1 MGFHLI
7 TLDFQ
12 NIQYIE
18 TVQINEISSEYIF
31 LFNIHI
37 PPPPQKNSYYKGSQL
52 KCENTEVNSFPMLT
66 LQSNHM
72 LLQVALLLLV

>member
-37 PPPPQKNSYYKGSQL
+37 PPPPQKK
-52 KCENTEVNSFPMLT
+52 F
-66 LQSNHM
+66 
-72 LLQVALLLLV
+72 LLQRKSVKMWKYWSEQFSDAYSTV